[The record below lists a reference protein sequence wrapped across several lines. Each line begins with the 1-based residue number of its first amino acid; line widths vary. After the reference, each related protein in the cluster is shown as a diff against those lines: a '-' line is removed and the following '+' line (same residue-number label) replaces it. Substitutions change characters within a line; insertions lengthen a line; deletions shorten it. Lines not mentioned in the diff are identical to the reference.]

1 MDTIEYTKSIFS
13 LNMEDIVAD
22 VGEEGLYPI
31 VIHSEDSPTIAFKL
45 FAIGG
50 KLQLIASDIVE
61 SYKKPYEPY
70 IGSENDI
77 CIEQKLDRV
86 SLQIRN
92 ESDEFTDKS
101 YAIYTIFGGYDK
113 TKITDEH
120 DFVQHNFLTWRPQ
133 TDFVVPGIKQQL
145 SFVIYN
151 VGPNSSV
158 TYPITSRKLFAKI
171 YFRTLPPMIKELA
184 VVDSDLSLYRLDCSY
199 NRIASI
205 VGNEVDDEIVAY
217 DIYGGTDTD
226 IVNCVSIK
234 PQRFVVRPHNS
245 SHSHFFFQNTLGG
258 FDTIT
263 AQGESKCIADGEV
276 TTAMTRGV
284 EIEISTD
291 YVRTWEVNTGY
302 ITTAQEENL
311 WHEFLRS
318 TNRYILFDDGSY
330 RKIIVEEYKA
340 ERVGFEVG
348 SFTFKFHYAEA
359 EKGGFAEKSE
369 TLPDFFI
376 K

>member
-86 SLQIRN
+86 CLQIRN

-101 YAIYTIFGGYDK
+101 YVIYTIFGGYDK
-113 TKITDEH
+113 IKMTDEH
-120 DFVQHNFLTWRPQ
+120 DFVKHNFLTWRPQ
-133 TDFVVPGIKQQL
+133 IDFVVPGIKQQL

-151 VGPNSSV
+151 AGPNSSA
-158 TYPITSRKLFAKI
+158 TNPITSRKLFAKI
-171 YFRTLPPMIKELA
+171 YFRTLPPMVKELA
-184 VVDSDLSLYRLDCSY
+184 SVGSDLTVYRLDCSY
-199 NRIASI
+199 NRIAS
-205 VGNEVDDEIVAY
+205 VVENEVDDEIVAY
-217 DIYGGTDTD
+217 DIYGGTDSD
-226 IVNCVSIK
+226 MVNCISIK

-263 AQGESKCIADGEV
+263 AHGKSKCIADGEV
-276 TTAMTRGV
+276 TTALTKGV
-284 EIEISTD
+284 EIEVSSD
-291 YVRTWEVNTGY
+291 YIRTWEVDTGY
-302 ITTAQEENL
+302 INTAQEENL

-318 TNRYILFDDGSY
+318 TNRYILFGDGSY
-330 RKIIVEEYKA
+330 RKIVVEEYKA

-348 SFTFKFHYAEA
+348 SFTFKFHYAEK
-359 EKGGFAEKSE
+359 EFGQYFDKQDNLEEYVK
-369 TLPDFFI
+369 
-376 K
+376 